1 MPDFEAIIE
10 IELSAEGFLQAKI
23 LAHKF
28 ITLFLLSKELLSKQ
42 MHYDWGLRAIKG
54 ILRIAGGMKRAEPD
68 KSEVQ
73 ILMRAL
79 RDVNL
84 PKFVEADFG
93 IFLGLIND
101 LFPKVDSPKLTD
113 PLLTQAV
120 TDTLADPEMSAGL
133 VRDEQDVFISKI
145 ISLAEL
151 LSVRHCV
158 FVLGA
163 AGSSKSCVWQTLAR
177 AQTSINHGN
186 GKTTFATLNPKAVS
200 SNELYGYIHPTT
212 KELNDGVVAK
222 IMRDFS
228 KANAPGYQWVVLD
241 GDIDAEW
248 IESMNTVM
256 DDNKVRARAA
266 PLLYPPPPPTSLSR
280 VAR

>member
-1 MPDFEAIIE
+1 MVVPDFEAIIE
-10 IELSAEGFLQAKI
+10 IELSAEGFIDAKV

-84 PKFVEADFG
+84 PKFVEADFS
-93 IFLGLIND
+93 IFLGLIDD
-101 LFPKVDSPKLTD
+101 LFPKVHSPKLTD
-113 PLLTQAV
+113 PVLTAAV
-120 TDTLADPEMSAGL
+120 CDVLEDPADGL
-133 VRDEQDVFISKI
+133 VRDEHDVFVSKI

-151 LSVRHCV
+151 FSVRHCV

-177 AQTSINHGN
+177 AQTSISLGG
-186 GKTTFATLNPKAVS
+186 GKTHFSTLNPKAVS

-212 KELNDGVVAK
+212 KELNDGV
-222 IMRDFS
+222 M
-228 KANAPGYQWVVLD
+228 Y
-241 GDIDAEW
+241 
-248 IESMNTVM
+248 
-256 DDNKVRARAA
+256 AA
-266 PLLYPPPPPTSLSR
+266 ACFTEIRHLSR
-280 VAR
+280 VWLPPL